1 MSNNSSLKTVILIP
15 GANAKVSIA
24 STRSKSILPALK
36 FINAPGEPAVFQ
48 LKDGDFRQI
57 LEIDGIN
64 LIDAQ
69 QHGHSLEEQFKSILD
84 LGTFNIQIL
93 LISRPFAIGSRQQL
107 IEDAVASNPY
117 YTWYS
122 DYLFKWFSR
131 VAEVSCL
138 PKLSFYLVVT
148 IPGKQITAKTPEA
161 QLKAI
166 LNHTAKLRQTLEAM
180 QQKPRLMDR
189 EEVRN
194 LIAQSFVSPSIDSLQ
209 DTVDETPECITP
221 STLDT
226 PSFEVKRDC
235 LVIGNLVHQTC
246 TVSQLPTKIWWGWL
260 LDLICRATPFTLS
273 LHFKACNQTQVKN
286 QIKQAKLSAQKLK
299 LLQPILDGQSKAVAL
314 SCYLSTY
321 SDAKSTAALNLAGY
335 KGALAQRKAIAT
347 NCIGKQDLAW
357 RACLPLGLD
366 EVRQVSR
373 ISSEIAAASWPAVRV
388 VPRQVLGL
396 PFGFGLASREPYF
409 IALNDPASYL
419 LTGSKP
425 GAISATMSVLAM
437 RFLSLNK
444 RVVYM
449 GASDAGLQ
457 LTKITGPELCR
468 TTTINAKGV
477 TETDKQDC
485 DSTDASEQSLFYIDL
500 TKVTPLKYNDN
511 VLEQLSSLIKTP
523 GLVIILEDIGLFLST
538 PDGKAALKTILKQA
552 RTKDCQVFAGVTAA
566 MLKLAPDLW
575 HEFNNQIVLSPDD
588 ADKADVYQYLNLSE
602 SIYLQEDPSIC
613 LMVNHSERCLLRLIW
628 SPMEVGIVLR
638 GQNANQRTAELTKL
652 RHEIYSQVLS
662 DNPKLSET
670 DAWRQTIY
678 QFGLRCN

>member
-1 MSNNSSLKTVILIP
+1 MSKSSSLKTVTLLP
-15 GANAKVSIA
+15 GANAKISIA
-24 STRSKSILPALK
+24 STRSKLILPALK
-36 FINAPGEPAVFQ
+36 FINAPGEPAIFQ

-57 LEIDGIN
+57 FEIAGIN

-69 QHGHSLEEQFKSILD
+69 QYGERLEEQFKSLLD
-84 LGTFNIQIL
+84 ESTFNIQIVL
-93 LISRPFAIGSRQQL
+93 TSRPFAIGSRQQL
-107 IEDAVASNPY
+107 LEEAASINPY
-117 YTWYS
+117 YAWYS
-122 DYLFKWFSR
+122 DYLFKWFSK

-148 IPGKQITAKTPEA
+148 IPAKQISAKSPTA
-161 QLKAI
+161 LNKAI
-166 LNHTAKLRQTLEAM
+166 SNHTARLQQTLVAM
-180 QQKPRLMDR
+180 EQKPRLLDR
-189 EEVRN
+189 EEVRT
-194 LIAQSFVSPSIDSLQ
+194 LIAQTFVSPSIDSQQ
-209 DTVDETPECITP
+209 DTVDETPECIAP
-221 STLDT
+221 STVDT

-235 LVIGNLVHQTC
+235 LEIGNLVHQTC

-260 LDLICRATPFTLS
+260 LDLICRTTPFTLS
-273 LHFKACNQTQVKN
+273 LHFKTCNQTQVKN

-299 LLQPILDGQSKAVAL
+299 LLQPILDGKSKAVDL

-366 EVRQVSR
+366 EVGQVSR

-409 IALNDPASYL
+409 IALDKTESYL

-425 GAISATMSVLAM
+425 GDISATTAVLAM

-449 GASDAGLQ
+449 GASEAGIQ
-457 LTKITGPELCR
+457 LTKITGPALCS
-468 TTTINAKGV
+468 TVSITAKDSA
-477 TETDKQDC
+477 ETGKQDC
-485 DSTDASEQSLFYIDL
+485 VPAQASDQSLFYLDL
-500 TKVTPLKYNDN
+500 AKLTPHKYSNAI
-511 VLEQLSSLIKTP
+511 LERLSSLIKAP
-523 GLVIILEDIGLFLST
+523 GLIIILEDIGLFLST
-538 PDGKAALKTILKQA
+538 KDGKAALKTVLQRA
-552 RTKDCQVFAGVTAA
+552 HAKDCQVFAGVTAS
-566 MLKLAPDLW
+566 MLKAAPELW
-575 HEFNNQIVLSPDD
+575 HEFKNQIVLSPDD

-602 SIYLQEDPSIC
+602 SIYLQEDPTIC
-613 LMVNHSERCLLRLIW
+613 LMVNHSERCLLRLTW

-638 GQNANQRTAELTKL
+638 GQNANQRIEELTQL

-662 DNPKLSET
+662 DNPKLSQT

-678 QFGLRCN
+678 KFGLRCN